1 MTNNISNINNTA
13 HNKNLDKT
21 TFDEQPAYE
30 TRVSQAKK
38 ILQSFAPNDIKVD
51 TNTKF
56 ISLIESVR
64 ALSPELQCKVLDGL
78 NYAKNTLHNINQN
91 SAIATKSSCQS
102 TESIEKT
109 ITFNILDML
118 DNLTMRQQNIM
129 EAFLRVFTSMYN
141 ASAKADASM
150 SIVFEQ
156 LVHLQSSETKNA
168 SWANFAGALAGS
180 AINATGAVFMAGAEL
195 AKPAGKIDDIAENQ
209 EQNTDKPDSQTRI
222 KSKEDMANAKAR
234 LAEIE
239 NQQKDLSNNKNI
251 EDNDKQEQSSKL
263 QKEKESITNKIKDK
277 EKINSHNL
285 RYGITSSISHTNN
298 LFQSIANPQRCPQI
312 NLIDREGMRVLY
324 EKQDTA
330 GSELLPQAK
339 DPETTAQWIERCL
352 AGSEPIP
359 ESLKIQM
366 ACCLVAT
373 GEAATISDG
382 LARVNQAF

>member
-298 LFQSIANPQRCPQI
+298 LFQSIANLSQYGGTVAAEHTRAEKDLAEQAKNVTHSVMSSYLDQI
-312 NLIDREGMRVLY
+312 NRDVQGRDQALNLLQQIIQTIIDTDSAIVQGIR
-324 EKQDTA
+324 
-330 GSELLPQAK
+330 S
-339 DPETTAQWIERCL
+339 
-352 AGSEPIP
+352 
-359 ESLKIQM
+359 
-366 ACCLVAT
+366 
-373 GEAATISDG
+373 
-382 LARVNQAF
+382 

>member
-239 NQQKDLSNNKNI
+239 NQQKDLLNNKNI

-298 LFQSIANPQRCPQI
+298 LFQSIANLSQYGGTVAAEHTRAEKDLAEQAKNVMHSVMSSYLDQI
-312 NLIDREGMRVLY
+312 NRDVQGRDQALNLLQQIIQTIIDTDSAIVQGIR
-324 EKQDTA
+324 
-330 GSELLPQAK
+330 S
-339 DPETTAQWIERCL
+339 
-352 AGSEPIP
+352 
-359 ESLKIQM
+359 
-366 ACCLVAT
+366 
-373 GEAATISDG
+373 
-382 LARVNQAF
+382 

>member
-209 EQNTDKPDSQTRI
+209 EQNTDKPDNQTRI

-298 LFQSIANPQRCPQI
+298 LFQSIANLSQYGGTVAAEHTRAEKDLAEQAKNVMHSVMSSYLDQI
-312 NLIDREGMRVLY
+312 NRDVQGRDQALNLLQQIIQTIIDTDSAIVQGIR
-324 EKQDTA
+324 
-330 GSELLPQAK
+330 S
-339 DPETTAQWIERCL
+339 
-352 AGSEPIP
+352 
-359 ESLKIQM
+359 
-366 ACCLVAT
+366 
-373 GEAATISDG
+373 
-382 LARVNQAF
+382 

>member
-263 QKEKESITNKIKDK
+263 QKESITNKIKDK

-298 LFQSIANPQRCPQI
+298 LFQSIANLSQYGGTVAAEYTRAEKDLAEQAKNVMHSVMSSYLDQI
-312 NLIDREGMRVLY
+312 NRDVQGRDQALNLLQQIIQTIIDTDSAIVQGIR
-324 EKQDTA
+324 
-330 GSELLPQAK
+330 S
-339 DPETTAQWIERCL
+339 
-352 AGSEPIP
+352 
-359 ESLKIQM
+359 
-366 ACCLVAT
+366 
-373 GEAATISDG
+373 
-382 LARVNQAF
+382 

>member
-91 SAIATKSSCQS
+91 YAIATKSSCQS

-298 LFQSIANPQRCPQI
+298 LFQSIANLSQYGGTVAAEHTRAEKDLAEQAKNVMHSVMSSYLDQI
-312 NLIDREGMRVLY
+312 NRDVQGRDQALNLLQQIIQTIIDTDSAIVQGIR
-324 EKQDTA
+324 
-330 GSELLPQAK
+330 S
-339 DPETTAQWIERCL
+339 
-352 AGSEPIP
+352 
-359 ESLKIQM
+359 
-366 ACCLVAT
+366 
-373 GEAATISDG
+373 
-382 LARVNQAF
+382 

>member
-298 LFQSIANPQRCPQI
+298 LFQSIANLSQYGGTVAAEHTRAEKDLAEQAKNVMHSVMSSYLDQI
-312 NLIDREGMRVLY
+312 NRDVQGRDQALN
-324 EKQDTA
+324 
-330 GSELLPQAK
+330 LLQQIIQTII
-339 DPETTAQWIERCL
+339 ETDSAIVQGIR
-352 AGSEPIP
+352 S
-359 ESLKIQM
+359 
-366 ACCLVAT
+366 
-373 GEAATISDG
+373 
-382 LARVNQAF
+382 

>member
-64 ALSPELQCKVLDGL
+64 ALSPELQCKILDGL

-263 QKEKESITNKIKDK
+263 QKEKASITNKIKDK

-298 LFQSIANPQRCPQI
+298 LFQSIANLSQYGGTVAAEHTRAEKDLAEQAKNVMHSVMSSYLDQI
-312 NLIDREGMRVLY
+312 NRDVQGRDQALNLLQQIIQTIIDTDSAIVQGIR
-324 EKQDTA
+324 
-330 GSELLPQAK
+330 S
-339 DPETTAQWIERCL
+339 
-352 AGSEPIP
+352 
-359 ESLKIQM
+359 
-366 ACCLVAT
+366 
-373 GEAATISDG
+373 
-382 LARVNQAF
+382 

>member
-298 LFQSIANPQRCPQI
+298 LFQSIANLSQYGGTVAAEHTRVEKDLAEQAKNVMHSVMSSYLDQI
-312 NLIDREGMRVLY
+312 NRDVQGRDQALNLLQQIIQTIIDTDSAIVQGIR
-324 EKQDTA
+324 
-330 GSELLPQAK
+330 S
-339 DPETTAQWIERCL
+339 
-352 AGSEPIP
+352 
-359 ESLKIQM
+359 
-366 ACCLVAT
+366 
-373 GEAATISDG
+373 
-382 LARVNQAF
+382 

>member
-180 AINATGAVFMAGAEL
+180 AITATGAVFMAGAEL

-298 LFQSIANPQRCPQI
+298 LFQSIANLSQYGGTVAAEHTRAEKDLAEQAKNVMHSVMSSYLDQI
-312 NLIDREGMRVLY
+312 NRDVQGRDQALNLLQQIIQTIIDTDSAIVQGIR
-324 EKQDTA
+324 
-330 GSELLPQAK
+330 S
-339 DPETTAQWIERCL
+339 
-352 AGSEPIP
+352 
-359 ESLKIQM
+359 
-366 ACCLVAT
+366 
-373 GEAATISDG
+373 
-382 LARVNQAF
+382 

>member
-21 TFDEQPAYE
+21 TFDEQPGYE

-38 ILQSFAPNDIKVD
+38 ILQSFSSNDIKVD

-91 SAIATKSSCQS
+91 SAVATKSFCQS

-156 LVHLQSSETKNA
+156 LVKLQSDETKNA
-168 SWANFAGALAGS
+168 SWANLTGALAGS

-209 EQNTDKPDSQTRI
+209 EQNADKPDDQTRI
-222 KSKEDMANAKAR
+222 RSKEDMANAKTR
-234 LAEIE
+234 LAKIE
-239 NQQKDLSNNKNI
+239 EQQKELSKNQDI

-263 QKEKESITNKIKDK
+263 QKEKESINNKIKDK

-285 RYGITSSISHTNN
+285 KYGITSSISHTNN
-298 LFQSIANPQRCPQI
+298 LFQSIANLSQYGGTVAAEHTRAEKDLAEQAKNVMHSVMSSYLDQI
-312 NLIDREGMRVLY
+312 NRDVQGRDQALNLLQQIIQTIIDTDSAIVQGIR
-324 EKQDTA
+324 
-330 GSELLPQAK
+330 S
-339 DPETTAQWIERCL
+339 
-352 AGSEPIP
+352 
-359 ESLKIQM
+359 
-366 ACCLVAT
+366 
-373 GEAATISDG
+373 
-382 LARVNQAF
+382 

>member
-118 DNLTMRQQNIM
+118 DNLTMRQQNII

-298 LFQSIANPQRCPQI
+298 LFQSIANLSQYGGTVAAEHTRAEKDLAEQAKNVMHSVMSSYLDQI
-312 NLIDREGMRVLY
+312 NRDVQGRDQALNLLQQIIQTIIDTDSAIVQGIR
-324 EKQDTA
+324 
-330 GSELLPQAK
+330 S
-339 DPETTAQWIERCL
+339 
-352 AGSEPIP
+352 
-359 ESLKIQM
+359 
-366 ACCLVAT
+366 
-373 GEAATISDG
+373 
-382 LARVNQAF
+382 

>member
-222 KSKEDMANAKAR
+222 KSKDDMANAKAR

-298 LFQSIANPQRCPQI
+298 LFQSIANLSQYGGTVAAEHTRAEKDLAEQAKNVMHSVMSSYLDQI
-312 NLIDREGMRVLY
+312 NRDVQGRDQALNLLQQIIQTIIDTDSAIVQGIR
-324 EKQDTA
+324 
-330 GSELLPQAK
+330 S
-339 DPETTAQWIERCL
+339 
-352 AGSEPIP
+352 
-359 ESLKIQM
+359 
-366 ACCLVAT
+366 
-373 GEAATISDG
+373 
-382 LARVNQAF
+382 